1 MVGELDHG
9 SGSTFYVREKL
20 ATLLKIEPRP
30 MFTGAIILDAV
41 MNFNGTEK
49 SQILP
54 TGYEVVINRLQL
66 TYSFIENNHFLISI
80 RLSRRRTRR
89 SRTRIL

>member
-49 SQILP
+49 SQVLP
-54 TGYEVVINRLQL
+54 TGYEVVNPLQL
-66 TYSFIENNHFLISI
+66 TCKNCI
-80 RLSRRRTRR
+80 
-89 SRTRIL
+89 